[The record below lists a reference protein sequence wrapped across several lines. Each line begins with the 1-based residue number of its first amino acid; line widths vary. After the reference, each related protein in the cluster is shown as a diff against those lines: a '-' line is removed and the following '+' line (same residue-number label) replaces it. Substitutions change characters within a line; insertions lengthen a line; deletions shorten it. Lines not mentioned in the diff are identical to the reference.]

1 MRKEGLPL
9 FPVTKYSVNE
19 QINELNNK
27 CYMSLITYRQFS
39 YFHVFC
45 FQMILTTF
53 SHDSFIFLSFTSF
66 SLGPKSVC
74 ICSPDRFEDLSLK
87 ISVT

>member
-9 FPVTKYSVNE
+9 FPVTKYSVNK

-27 CYMSLITYRQFS
+27 CYMSLITYREFS

-45 FQMILTTF
+45 FQTILTIF
-53 SHDSFIFLSFTSF
+53 SHDSFHPPPFISF
-66 SLGPKSVC
+66 SFGPKSAC
-74 ICSPDRFEDLSLK
+74 ICSSNRFDELSLK
-87 ISVT
+87 ISAT